1 MTGMEGFVPTSDDD
15 AAPIA
20 LLNRAAALLE
30 VFGAR
35 QTLTLAEITRY
46 SNVPRSSTHRILQG
60 LVQLGWI
67 ERHGAEYT
75 LGLKMFEL
83 GRQAVRQRRVPE
95 AALPVM
101 ADLHRRTGL
110 TAHLSV
116 LTGTHV
122 LHIERF
128 GMWPS
133 SGSCWQVGFKQPVEQ
148 SAPGRALLAQ
158 MDESAWPEL
167 RYAVTSPYGVR
178 NRAELDRSLAAVRAR
193 GGVAVDAE
201 GCERGV
207 TVVAAPISA
216 SEGGN
221 QFAVSLCGPARST
234 RIEPVAAAVHSASWA
249 ICHSLSDVP
258 RNGARQSRA
267 AHRVVTPAMI
277 RRNEVTVAVAG
288 GR

>member
-1 MTGMEGFVPTSDDD
+1 MAMLDRVAS
-15 AAPIA
+15 
-20 LLNRAAALLE
+20 LLE

-35 QTLTLAEITRY
+35 QTLTLAEITRH
-46 SNVPRSSTHRILQG
+46 SNVPRSSAHRILQS

-67 ERHGAEYT
+67 ERQGAGYA

-83 GRQAVRQRRVPE
+83 GCQAVRQRRVPE

-116 LTGTHV
+116 LADTHV

-133 SGSCWQVGFKQPVEQ
+133 AGNRWQVGFKQPVEQ
-148 SAPGRALLAQ
+148 SAAGRALLAQ
-158 MDESAWPEL
+158 IDESAWPEL
-167 RYAVTSPYGVR
+167 RYGVTSPYGIR
-178 NRAELDRSLAAVRAR
+178 NRAELDRSLATVRAR

-201 GCERGV
+201 GCELGV
-207 TVVAAPISA
+207 TVVAAPIGVG
-216 SEGGN
+216 EGGSR
-221 QFAVSLCGPARST
+221 FALSLCGPARST
-234 RIEPVAAAVHSASWA
+234 RVEPVVAAVHSASWA
-249 ICHSLSDVP
+249 IFHSLSDVP
-258 RNGARQSRA
+258 RNGVSQARA
-267 AHRVVTPAMI
+267 AHRAVTPAMI
-277 RRNEVTVAVAG
+277 HRTGETAVAAVG

>member
-1 MTGMEGFVPTSDDD
+1 MSTSHDDGT
-15 AAPIA
+15 PIVM
-20 LLNRAAALLE
+20 LNRVAALLD

-35 QTLTLAEITRY
+35 QTLTLAEISRY
-46 SNVPRSSTHRILQG
+46 SNVPRSSAHRILQG
-60 LVQLGWI
+60 LVQLGWV
-67 ERHGAEYT
+67 ERQGGEYV
-75 LGLKMFEL
+75 LGMRMFEL
-83 GRQAVRQRRVPE
+83 GSQAVRQRRVPE

-116 LTGTHV
+116 LADAHV
-122 LHIERF
+122 LHVERI
-128 GMWPS
+128 GSWPS
-133 SGSCWQVGFKQPVEQ
+133 SGNCWQVGFRQPVEQ

-221 QFAVSLCGPARST
+221 QFALSLCGPARST

-277 RRNEVTVAVAG
+277 RRNGEVTVAAAG

>member
-1 MTGMEGFVPTSDDD
+1 MPTSDDD

-46 SNVPRSSTHRILQG
+46 SHVPRSSTHRILQG

-75 LGLKMFEL
+75 LGLKMFEF

-128 GMWPS
+128 GMWPAPAVVGRSVS
-133 SGSCWQVGFKQPVEQ
+133 S
-148 SAPGRALLAQ
+148 
-158 MDESAWPEL
+158 
-167 RYAVTSPYGVR
+167 SPW
-178 NRAELDRSLAAVRAR
+178 NRAPPAERSWRR
-193 GGVAVDAE
+193 WTSQPGQ
-201 GCERGV
+201 
-207 TVVAAPISA
+207 S
-216 SEGGN
+216 
-221 QFAVSLCGPARST
+221 CGT
-234 RIEPVAAAVHSASWA
+234 R
-249 ICHSLSDVP
+249 
-258 RNGARQSRA
+258 
-267 AHRVVTPAMI
+267 
-277 RRNEVTVAVAG
+277 
-288 GR
+288 